1 MLGSLTWQ
9 VLQKQHN
16 ASTTAFSVCISV
28 CVSDRVFVCA
38 GQLSE
43 QQKLELENHKAL
55 VVDQK
60 IQLSM
65 LTQKLTMMSQLVEKK
80 DEETKKLGEKLRY
93 DQKNDTYNGLKLIF
107 AL

>member
-1 MLGSLTWQ
+1 M
-9 VLQKQHN
+9 
-16 ASTTAFSVCISV
+16 
-28 CVSDRVFVCA
+28 
-38 GQLSE
+38 
-43 QQKLELENHKAL
+43 ELESHKAL

-65 LTQKLTMMSQLVEKK
+65 LTQKLTMMSQLVEQK

-93 DQKNDTYNGLKLIF
+93 DPKNDTYLKLIF

>member
-1 MLGSLTWQ
+1 
-9 VLQKQHN
+9 
-16 ASTTAFSVCISV
+16 
-28 CVSDRVFVCA
+28 VSVCA

-43 QQKLELENHKAL
+43 EQKLELESHKAL

-65 LTQKLTMMSQLVEKK
+65 LTQRLTMMSQLVEQK
-80 DEETKKLGEKLRY
+80 DEVTKNLAEKLRY
-93 DQKNDTYNGLKLIF
+93 DQKEKYTYCGLKLIF

>member
-1 MLGSLTWQ
+1 MF
-9 VLQKQHN
+9 
-16 ASTTAFSVCISV
+16 A
-28 CVSDRVFVCA
+28 CA

-43 QQKLELENHKAL
+43 QQKLELESHKAL

-65 LTQKLTMMSQLVEKK
+65 LTQKLTMMSQLVEQK

-93 DQKNDTYNGLKLIF
+93 DQKNYTYNGLKLIF